1 MSDEYT
7 RTPLNIDKEIR
18 LNKKLN
24 IFQQV
29 RELEGWY
36 AIAFSATLLERML
49 PNYILFCE
57 TTEFADPTQYR
68 NSLNT
73 VWEWLA
79 TPKAKINFAA
89 QLEKIEEAVPDA
101 SDFDNYGVYP
111 AIDVAMSMSATI
123 MLIQGEDPQGAVVVS
138 KLSQGGVEAFIEAS
152 SDETVTPSDI
162 KQHPLMLWEIET
174 QKELLAMLS
183 NCPKNAASCKKLR
196 ALATSEGMSNIG
208 LEI

>member
-1 MSDEYT
+1 M
-7 RTPLNIDKEIR
+7 
-18 LNKKLN
+18 NKKLN

-36 AIAFSATLLERML
+36 AVAFSATLLERML

-57 TTEFADPTQYR
+57 STEFADPTQYR
-68 NSLNT
+68 NSLNA

-79 TPKAKINFAA
+79 IPKAKINFAA
-89 QLEKIEEAVPDA
+89 QLEKIEELAPDA
-101 SDFDNYGVYP
+101 SDFNNYGVYP

-123 MLIQGEDPQGAVVVS
+123 LLIQGEDPQGAVVVS

-152 SDETVTPSDI
+152 AEDTITDLDI
-162 KQHPLMLWEIET
+162 KVHPLMQWEIET
-174 QKELLAMLS
+174 QKELLVLLS
-183 NCPKNAASCKKLR
+183 KAPKNADTCKQLKL
-196 ALATSEGMSNIG
+196 LAKSEGMSNIG